1 MVKQKIVIKVSMPTE
16 KSRAKAMTLVS
27 GASGVISMGVTGGD
41 KDHLEVIGEDVD
53 AVSLVSCLR
62 KKFGHVEILLVE
74 EVKDKKPEEKKK
86 EDKKD
91 DKKAEE
97 KKPSCPGYP
106 YYCDCHPIRPPTM
119 MVVREDDPA
128 SSCSI
133 M

>member
-1 MVKQKIVIKVSMPTE
+1 MVKQKIVIKVSMPSE
-16 KSRAKAMTLVS
+16 KSRAKVMTLVS

-41 KDHLEVIGEDVD
+41 KDRLEVIGEDVD

-62 KKFGHVEILLVE
+62 KKFGHVKMLLVE

-86 EDKKD
+86 EDKK
-91 DKKAEE
+91 AEE
-97 KKPSCPGYP
+97 KKTCCPGYP
-106 YYCDCHPIRPPTM
+106 YYCYCHPITPPPM